1 MRAIRLAVFC
11 LLVTLAAAPGLWAQT
26 QITSGVIQGVVQDE
40 TGAVMPGATVT
51 VRNLDTNLEQTA
63 ETNERGRFVF
73 LQLRSGP
80 YTLRASK
87 QGFTTIIHERMPLT
101 VGQTIPLTLTLRVS
115 PVAEEI
121 IVTGSPT
128 VDIVRTE
135 SSSTL
140 NQMSIENTPVLGRKF
155 EDLFSLTPGV
165 VIVSSPDGDQV
176 TFAGQRGTA
185 NNISLDGGD
194 YNNGF
199 FGEQSGGQRP
209 ATDITMDA
217 IKEFQVI
224 ATGGTAEFGRTA
236 GGIVNV
242 ITKSGTNELHGSL
255 FHFQRAEALTA
266 NDSQGR
272 PLDNFE
278 REQFG
283 GTIGGPI
290 VQDKAFFFGAI
301 EQIFEELTRPNL
313 SEQLGATACPQQTF
327 TVGNSA
333 DETLIGTNSD
343 CQRLALLEFFQTNRG
358 QAEGNPVTRDIE
370 NTSFLGKFD
379 LNITPATQL
388 SVSYTMNRSENI
400 SQTFDVPTFG
410 NSANG
415 IEGTPSIIQA
425 LNVNLFSTVSS
436 TMFNEAHFTYGRE
449 KRPRAAVQSN
459 VPADTGIGFAPSFRF
474 GNPFFLQPNIDEVFW
489 RTQIRDNFSI
499 IAGSH
504 TIKFGGEWIH
514 SVNDQVFRGFATGR
528 YIFGSVNGFLR
539 YTAAP
544 LLDLADPAFVA
555 GFGPTVR
562 DCADFTFG
570 DFRDPTTC
578 PAGFSPFT
586 GPLLLY
592 LQSGSTG
599 LTNLAL
605 GESNIDNEDFGFFV
619 QDKWQVLPN
628 FTLNLGVRWDV
639 QQMADIVAD
648 PSITSYGSFLSNPS
662 FPSDGTIPDQNDMV
676 QPRVGFAWDPLNN
689 GKSVLRASWGLYYAR
704 HNMLAQVGSITDNG
718 VQQQIDVAFSSEFF
732 SSSLGPMPVWPN
744 VIPVPAAAGASPFAS
759 VKITA
764 RDFENPRTQTANVS
778 WEQEFAPDWAYY
790 VDFTW
795 AKSVHLTRFLN
806 INANG
811 ADLTDPCANS
821 FGVIDPSQ
829 PTGAPICGD
838 GNPPPTDGNAVIFPI
853 PFGGPFAP
861 LGDVFLATSP
871 GKSLYRGVTIG
882 MRKKF
887 SQGFQ
892 LEWNYR
898 YARDRD
904 DDSNERDPFTDRSF
918 NRLDLSRDYSLS
930 DRDIKHII
938 NFFTYVELPGSF
950 ELNARIQGRTAQP
963 ITQDPVTGDPRVLN
977 GVDRGRNSFRKD
989 TKFFSLDWRLSR
1001 PFRWGERYA
1010 ITPIFEMFNSFDNDN
1025 NLNPLT
1031 TNLLFNFDG
1040 FLRQGVGDPLQVQ
1053 LAVKF
1058 TF

>member
-11 LLVTLAAAPGLWAQT
+11 LLVTLSAAPGLWAQS
-26 QITSGVIQGVVQDE
+26 QITTGVIQGVVQDE

-87 QGFTTIIHERMPLT
+87 QGFTTVIQERMPLT

-140 NQMSIENTPVLGRKF
+140 NQLSVENTPVLGRKF

-255 FHFQRAEALTA
+255 FYFQRAEALTA
-266 NDSQGR
+266 DDSQGR

-290 VQDKAFFFGAI
+290 VQDKAFFFGAF

-370 NTSFLGKFD
+370 NASFLGKFD

-388 SVSYTMNRSENI
+388 SASYSINRSENI

-459 VPADTGIGFAPSFRF
+459 VPADTGVGFAPSFRF

-539 YTAAP
+539 YTA
-544 LLDLADPAFVA
+544 DPALGI

-562 DCADFTFG
+562 DCADGTFG
-570 DFRDPTTC
+570 DFTLPTGAANC
-578 PAGFSPFT
+578 PTGFSPFS

-592 LQSGSTG
+592 LQSGVTG
-599 LTNLAL
+599 LVPRAL
-605 GESNIDNEDFGFFV
+605 GESFITNEDLGFFV
-619 QDKWQVLPN
+619 QDKWQVRPN
-628 FTLNLGVRWDV
+628 FTLNIGVRWDV
-639 QQMADIVAD
+639 QQMADIVDD
-648 PSITSYGSFLSNPS
+648 PSITSYGNLLSDPL
-662 FPSDGTIPDQNDMV
+662 FPSDGTIPDQTNMI

-689 GKSVLRASWGLYYAR
+689 GKSVLRGSWGIYYAR
-704 HNMLAQVGSITDNG
+704 HNMLAQVGSITENG
-718 VQQQIDVAFSSEFF
+718 VQQQTDVAFSSEFF

-744 VIPVPAAAGASPFAS
+744 VIPVPPAAGASPFAG
-759 VKITA
+759 VRVTA
-764 RDFENPRTQTANVS
+764 RDFENPRTQTANVN
-778 WEQEFAPDWAYY
+778 WEQEFAPSWAYY

-795 AKSVHLTRFLN
+795 AKGVHLTRF
-806 INANG
+806 INYNRV
-811 ADLTDPCANS
+811 CAATP
-821 FGVIDPSQ
+821 GC
-829 PTGAPICGD
+829 TW
-838 GNPPPTDGNAVIFPI
+838 T
-853 PFGGPFAP
+853 
-861 LGDVFLATSP
+861 LGDIFTATSP

-898 YARDRD
+898 FAKDKD

-918 NRLDLSRDYSLS
+918 DPLNLQLDYSLS
-930 DRDIKHII
+930 DRDIKHVF
-938 NFFTYVELPGSF
+938 NFFTSVELPGSF

-963 ITQDPVTGDPRVLN
+963 ITPGARTATN
-977 GVDRGRNSFRKD
+977 RNTLRKD

-1010 ITPIFEMFNSFDNDN
+1010 ITPIFEMFNTFN
-1025 NLNPLT
+1025 NTNNINPLT
-1031 TNLLFNFDG
+1031 TDLLFNFDG

-1053 LAVKF
+1053 LAVRF